1 MAYSVARRTNEIGL
15 RIALGA
21 SATGVGWMVLREVGV
36 LAALGVGI
44 SVPVALAASRLVQEF
59 LFEVEPNDPWTL
71 AAAAG
76 SCSRSPRSWLAWV
89 RRSAPRGSTR

>member
-1 MAYSVARRTNEIGL
+1 
-15 RIALGA
+15 
-21 SATGVGWMVLREVGV
+21 MVLREVGV

-76 SCSRSPRSWLAWV
+76 VLTLAAIVAGVGPAQRASRINPMTALRAE
-89 RRSAPRGSTR
+89 